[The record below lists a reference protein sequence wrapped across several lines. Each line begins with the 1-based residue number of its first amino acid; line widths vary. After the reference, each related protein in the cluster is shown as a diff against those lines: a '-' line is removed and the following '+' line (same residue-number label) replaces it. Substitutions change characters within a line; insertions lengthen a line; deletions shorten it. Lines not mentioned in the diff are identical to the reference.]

1 MSSTVACPPFPL
13 GKPYGLQPWLPTL
26 FPLIVAVMV
35 IGHVPVHSLR
45 HESVSEQDTWQP
57 GGRFEGAGFW
67 VGGTFGNCSG
77 GIDIG
82 MLIVTQLFGD
92 MTPVPIL
99 VCVVIQDGEMVIV
112 PSPASEPL
120 LQITILSVP
129 LKPWDVVQVNE
140 FVGDIPI
147 WLM

>member
-1 MSSTVACPPFPL
+1 
-13 GKPYGLQPWLPTL
+13 
-26 FPLIVAVMV
+26 MV

-45 HESVSEQDTWQP
+45 HESVSEQDTRQP
-57 GGRFEGAGFW
+57 GGRFVGAGFW

-92 MTPVPIL
+92 MTPVPTL

-120 LQITILSVP
+120 LQTTILSVP
-129 LKPWDVVQVNE
+129 LKPWDSVQVNE

>member
-1 MSSTVACPPFPL
+1 M
-13 GKPYGLQPWLPTL
+13 
-26 FPLIVAVMV
+26 
-35 IGHVPVHSLR
+35 
-45 HESVSEQDTWQP
+45 QDTWQP
-57 GGRFEGAGFW
+57 GGRFVGAGFW

-82 MLIVTQLFGD
+82 TLIVTQLLGD
-92 MTPVPIL
+92 MTPVL
-99 VCVVIQDGEMVIV
+99 AEVCVVIQDGEIVIV
-112 PSPASEPL
+112 LSPASVPL
-120 LQITILSVP
+120 LQTTIFSVP

>member
-1 MSSTVACPPFPL
+1 
-13 GKPYGLQPWLPTL
+13 
-26 FPLIVAVMV
+26 MV
-35 IGHVPVHSLR
+35 IGHVPVHRLR
-45 HESVSEQDTWQP
+45 HESVNEQDTWQP
-57 GGRFEGAGFW
+57 GGRFDGAGFW

-82 MLIVTQLFGD
+82 TLIVVQLPGD
-92 MTPVPIL
+92 MTPVSIL

-120 LQITILSVP
+120 LQTTIFSEP

>member
-1 MSSTVACPPFPL
+1 LV
-13 GKPYGLQPWLPTL
+13 
-26 FPLIVAVMV
+26 PLIVAVMV

-45 HESVSEQDTWQP
+45 HESVSEQDTRQP

-82 MLIVTQLFGD
+82 TSIVAQLFGD
-92 MTPVPIL
+92 MAPVL
-99 VCVVIQDGEMVIV
+99 TEVCVVTQDGEMVIV
-112 PSPASEPL
+112 PSPASVPL
-120 LQITILSVP
+120 LQTTILSVP
-129 LKPWDVVQVNE
+129 LKPWDSVQVNE

-147 WLM
+147 WLI